1 MKFMKISVR
10 CLLVLLALCLAAT
23 TLLGCETDIPSAD
36 EQDGSQEEK
45 MPPRIEN
52 NVVAQ
57 IPFTAMWYRPDMFGD
72 LGVELTDPYVCQ
84 SVLAVFNNVE
94 FRGLNSSESMEDVY
108 LEMKESQYVLLEGGA
123 TIFVCDNGRVMLT
136 ILNAG
141 QYFTDVGA
149 VDVEAL
155 RQICAPLLEAAAAQ
169 Q

>member
-1 MKFMKISVR
+1 
-10 CLLVLLALCLAAT
+10 
-23 TLLGCETDIPSAD
+23 
-36 EQDGSQEEK
+36 
-45 MPPRIEN
+45 
-52 NVVAQ
+52 
-57 IPFTAMWYRPDMFGD
+57 MFGD

-155 RQICAPLLEAAAAQ
+155 RRICAPLLEAAAAQ